1 MDEHHRE
8 RAAMKPLPS
17 AQAAAASAPA
27 AADPS
32 QMRALA
38 QACQSLWSATLS
50 LMTAF
55 MQTPAPAHRLMLA
68 RRIARNYCTLADQPC
83 FDDKTRASFSRL
95 NARWAAKVE
104 RLTPGYQEAG
114 ALGWLRKL
122 LPH

>member
-8 RAAMKPLPS
+8 RAEMNPLPS
-17 AQAAAASAPA
+17 AQRAACAPVSN
-27 AADPS
+27 DPA
-32 QMRALA
+32 QMQALA

-68 RRIARNYCTLADQPC
+68 RRIACNFCTLADQPC

-95 NARWAAKVE
+95 NARWTTKVE
-104 RLTPGYQEAG
+104 RLTSGYEDGG